1 MAIFTFCGNFEDVK
15 IANFQFKTISD
26 HSRLVKHDSKSVQG
40 QLKRH
45 FIKTDVSQSDLCI
58 FLVLENVPKMY
69 QKIIFVSK
77 LIFQLKNAL
86 FLGNFEM

>member
-1 MAIFTFCGNFEDVK
+1 MAIFTFCGSFEDVK

-58 FLVLENVPKMY
+58 FLVLINVPKMY

-86 FLGNFEM
+86 FWGNFEM